1 MPGRIGFEVSLGGA
15 GDGRGGV
22 LRRSDEMRIL
32 VLADFSGRGNRG
44 LESVADLAGR
54 PIMPLDLDT
63 FDTVFRRLAP
73 GLAPGTSIGGAAGV
87 AVEFDSLDDFHPDHL
102 YAMLEPFRTLR
113 ESRARLL
120 DPATFEQE
128 ASRLME
134 SAPPPSGATDVTPA
148 TEPVRKEDQAELL
161 QRLIGGPAQS
171 AARPASTQSVVDDLI
186 RRLVQPHLTPGS
198 GRSAEPYVAALDASL
213 TELMNILLHETEFQR
228 LEATWRGVRRLVD
241 SLELGGTLD
250 LHVVDISKGEL
261 LADLDA
267 SKGTPSVSAAHRL
280 LVDASRRGAD
290 ARPWSLLVGHYSFGA
305 NADDIALLGH
315 LGVIASRAGGP
326 LLAAAEPSL
335 LGCERLGEDTEPRRW
350 AFADPDIEKL
360 WTELRRSP
368 IGRWVSLA
376 LPRMLLRLPYGAK
389 SDPVESFAFEE
400 LGALA
405 GHEDYLW
412 GNPALACA
420 EVIART
426 FLEEDSGMS
435 IGGPLEIDGLPAHV
449 RDQDGEQRLQPCAEF
464 ALPIR
469 VGEEMMQRG
478 FIPLLSFGNRNA
490 VRVMGVRSIAGPLT
504 SGFSR

>member
-1 MPGRIGFEVSLGGA
+1 MPGRIDLQVGLGTSR
-15 GDGRGGV
+15 DTRDDV
-22 LRRSDEMRIL
+22 LRRSDTMRVL
-32 VLADFSGRGNRG
+32 VLGDFSGRHSRR
-44 LESVADLAGR
+44 LDSVADLASR
-54 PIMPLDLDT
+54 PIMALDLDT

-73 GLAPGTSIGGAAGV
+73 GLPLGAGTGGEASV
-87 AVEFDSLDDFHPDHL
+87 PVEFDTLDAFHPDRL
-102 YAMLEPFRTLR
+102 YATLEAFRVLR

-134 SAPPPSGATDVTPA
+134 SPPPPSRANEIVPA
-148 TEPVRKEDQAELL
+148 TEPARREDQAELL
-161 QRLIGGPAQS
+161 HRLIGAPAES
-171 AARPASTQSVVDDLI
+171 AARPVSTQGVVDGLI
-186 RRLVQPHLTPGS
+186 QRLVQPHITPGA
-198 GRSAEPYVAALDASL
+198 GRSAAPYVAALDASL
-213 TELMNILLHETEFQR
+213 TELMNVLLHGADFQR

-241 SLELGGTLD
+241 SLDLGDELTLY
-250 LHVVDISKGEL
+250 VVDISKAEL

-267 SKGTPSVSAAHRL
+267 SKGDPSQSSAHRL

-290 ARPWSLLVGHYSFGA
+290 EQPWSLLVGHYSFGA

-335 LGCERLGEDTEPRRW
+335 LGCERLGEDADPRHW
-350 AFADPDIEKL
+350 AFADASVEKL
-360 WTELRRSP
+360 WTELRGGP

-405 GHEDYLW
+405 RHEDYLW

-420 EVIART
+420 EVMARA
-426 FLEEDSGMS
+426 FLEAGPGMS
-435 IGGPLEIDGLPAHV
+435 AEEPLEIDDLPAHV
-449 RDQDGEQRLQPCAEF
+449 RDQDGERRLQPCAEF
-464 ALPIR
+464 ALPVR
-469 VGEEMMQRG
+469 VGEEIVRRG
-478 FIPLLSFGNRNA
+478 MTPLLSYGNRNA
-490 VRVMGVRSIAGPLT
+490 VRVMGIRSI
-504 SGFSR
+504 SSS